1 MDGAT
6 INAKVWAGYGKA
18 AKVIG
23 TTYAH
28 YRPSGAN
35 TPLAAGNRLA
45 DLPVSLNAEDPRFA
59 RPNVYGK
66 ATWYA
71 IVDGAQMQVG
81 DYIVGIEG
89 TLFVAALQQLLP
101 IFMVDCNRTVSILRP
116 AQQAGVGAQG
126 YGGDTAATEIPLMAG
141 WPASVLQGTKGE
153 RNDVGLPGDVKT
165 PWWAILLPHA
175 AGVALRTSDIVTD
188 DLGRRY
194 VISSAELTD
203 LGWRLTAM
211 QAQT

>member
-1 MDGAT
+1 MNGT
-6 INAKVWAGYGKA
+6 KLNAKVWAGYAKA
-18 AKVIG
+18 AKFVG
-23 TTYAH
+23 TPYAH
-28 YRPSGAN
+28 YRPSGPN
-35 TPLAAGNRLA
+35 SPLAAGNRLA
-45 DLPVSLNAEDPRFA
+45 DLPVSLNAEDPRYA

-71 IVDGAQMQVG
+71 VADGAQLQVG

-101 IFMVDCNRTVSILRP
+101 IFMVDCNRTVSVLRP
-116 AQQAGVGAQG
+116 AQQPGVGAQG
-126 YGGDTAATEIPLMAG
+126 YGGDTAASEIPLMTG
-141 WPASVLQGTKGE
+141 WPASVIQGTKGE

-175 AGVALRTSDIVTD
+175 AGVTLRTSDIVTD
-188 DLGRRY
+188 ELSRRY